1 MKVPL
6 EITQLG
12 EIIKDCLPDKTLRVI
27 GEVSQPKIFRGNVYL
42 NLKDT
47 YYNIKCII
55 WKSKYEQF
63 KNEIKDGDKIV
74 VKGKLDFY
82 GANGSVSF
90 IIDKLIKHDGE
101 GELFQLYQKYKKRF

>member
-12 EIIKDCLPDKTLRVI
+12 EIIKDCLSDKTLRVI

-63 KNEIKDGDKIV
+63 KNEIKDV
-74 VKGKLDFY
+74 
-82 GANGSVSF
+82 
-90 IIDKLIKHDGE
+90 IK
-101 GELFQLYQKYKKRF
+101 